1 MSRTMDVKFSDWSI
15 LSNSVLLLSMIF
27 FSATALAD
35 KPEWAGRGDDGDG
48 EKSYKHGNKH
58 GNKHRQGEDR
68 EGDDDD
74 RSERYR
80 NHDRYQTNGGNIE
93 ISIGGYFGETQRTE
107 TREYY
112 RERVRSGHCPP
123 GLAKKR
129 NGCMPPGHS
138 REWVIGETLPQD
150 VKYVPIDPA
159 IKIRLGIPPAG
170 HQFVRVASDILLIA
184 VGTGLVVDAIQDL
197 GQ

>member
-48 EKSYKHGNKH
+48 EKSYKH

>member
-1 MSRTMDVKFSDWSI
+1 MPRTLDVKFADWSI
-15 LSNSVLLLSMIF
+15 LSNGVLLLSMIF
-27 FSATALAD
+27 FSVTALAD
-35 KPEWAGRGDDGDG
+35 KPDWAGRGDDGDG

-58 GNKHRQGEDR
+58 ENKHRKGEDR
-68 EGDDDD
+68 DDD
-74 RSERYR
+74 ERGERHR
-80 NHDRYQTNGGNIE
+80 NDDRYHSNGGNIE

-123 GLAKKR
+123 GLAKKYH
-129 NGCMPPGHS
+129 GCMPPGHS
-138 REWVIGETLPQD
+138 RDWVIGEALPRE

-159 IKIRLGIPPAG
+159 IEIRLGMPPAG

-184 VGTGLVVDAIQDL
+184 VGTGMVVDAIQDL

>member
-1 MSRTMDVKFSDWSI
+1 MSRTMDVNISSWS
-15 LSNSVLLLSMIF
+15 LLLTMIF

-58 GNKHRQGEDR
+58 GNKHQNGEDR
-68 EGDDDD
+68 DGDDD
-74 RSERYR
+74 RGERYH
-80 NHDRYQTNGGNIE
+80 NNDRYQSNGGSIE
-93 ISIGGYFGETQRTE
+93 INIGGYFGETQRTE

-123 GLAKKR
+123 GLAKKH
-129 NGCMPPGHS
+129 NGCMPPGQS
-138 REWVIGETLPQD
+138 RDWVIGEKLPSE
-150 VKYVPIDPA
+150 VKYVSIEPA
-159 IKIRLGIPPAG
+159 IKIRLGMPPAG
-170 HQFVRVASDILLIA
+170 YQFVRVASDILLIA